1 MKLGEL
7 IQTLE
12 RMQQARGVS
21 MLSQRGSVIRRWGY
35 QGASDPGLPTQL
47 MQPQTDPLRRS

>member
-21 MLSQRGSVIRRWGY
+21 MLSQRGSVIRRWARYNAPG
-35 QGASDPGLPTQL
+35 GVLDGDPGV
-47 MQPQTDPLRRS
+47 MGRR